1 MAISEISD
9 IVRKTLKEESGD
21 SDLTA
26 ALKMLVGLRKNVKN
40 GYKQEY
46 VNKFM

>member
-26 ALKMLVGLRKNVKN
+26 ALKMLVGSTLTNLAASR
-40 GYKQEY
+40 
-46 VNKFM
+46 M